1 METNVIEL
9 KRLDLFEVK
18 GRVDSNTASTLHDV
32 LHERIDQG
40 TSNIVVDL
48 SQVTYMSSAGLR
60 ELVTALKRVRKGG
73 GDLRL
78 CAPSERVNEVIE
90 LAGLN
95 SLFEI
100 FADQTVAVGSF

>member
-1 METNVIEL
+1 MEINVTEM
-9 KRLDLFEVK
+9 KRLDLLEIE
-18 GRVDSNTASTLHDV
+18 GRVDSNTASTLNEV
-32 LHERIDQG
+32 LNERIDQG

-48 SQVTYMSSAGLR
+48 SQVSYMSSAGLR
-60 ELVTALKRVRKGG
+60 ELVSALKRVRKGG

-78 CAPSERVNEVIE
+78 CTPSERVNEVIE

-100 FADQTVAVGSF
+100 FNDRTMAVGSF

>member
-9 KRLDLFEVK
+9 KRLDLLEIE
-18 GRVDSNTASTLHDV
+18 GRVDSNTASTLHEV
-32 LHERIDQG
+32 LNERIDQG
-40 TSNIVVDL
+40 TSNILVDL
-48 SQVTYMSSAGLR
+48 SKVSYMSSAGLR
-60 ELVTALKRVRKGG
+60 ELVTALKRVRKNG

-78 CAPSERVNEVIE
+78 CAPSERVSEVVE

-100 FADQTVAVGSF
+100 FDDQTMAVGSF

>member
-9 KRLDLFEVK
+9 KRLDLLEIE
-18 GRVDSNTASTLHDV
+18 GRVDSNTASALHEV
-32 LHERIDQG
+32 LNERIDQG
-40 TSNIVVDL
+40 TSNILVDL
-48 SQVTYMSSAGLR
+48 SNVSYMSSAGLR
-60 ELVTALKRVRKGG
+60 ELVTALKRVRKNG

-78 CAPSERVNEVIE
+78 CAPSERVTDVIE

-100 FADQTVAVGSF
+100 FDDRTMAVGSF

>member
-9 KRLDLFEVK
+9 KRLDLFEIE
-18 GRVDSNTASTLHDV
+18 GRVDSNTASTLHEV
-32 LHERIDQG
+32 LNERIDQG
-40 TSNIVVDL
+40 TSNILVDL
-48 SQVTYMSSAGLR
+48 SKVSYMSSAGLR
-60 ELVTALKRVRKGG
+60 ELVTALKRVRKNG

-78 CAPSERVNEVIE
+78 CVPSERVSEVIE

-100 FADQTVAVGSF
+100 FDDRTMAVGSF

>member
-9 KRLDLFEVK
+9 KRLDLLEVE
-18 GRVDSNTASTLHDV
+18 GRVDSNTASTLHEV
-32 LHERIDQG
+32 LNERIDQG
-40 TSNIVVDL
+40 TSNILVDL
-48 SQVTYMSSAGLR
+48 SKVSYMSSAGLR
-60 ELVTALKRVRKGG
+60 ELVTALKRVRKNG

-78 CAPSERVNEVIE
+78 CALSERVNEVIE

-100 FADQTVAVGSF
+100 FDDRTMAVGSF